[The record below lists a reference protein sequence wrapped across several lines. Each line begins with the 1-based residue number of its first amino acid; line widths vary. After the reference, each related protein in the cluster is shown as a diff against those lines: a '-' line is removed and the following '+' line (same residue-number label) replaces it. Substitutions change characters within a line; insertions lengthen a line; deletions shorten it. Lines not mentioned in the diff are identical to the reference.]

1 MGAVN
6 WIDLA
11 VLAIIVISALLAF
24 LRGFVREALGIG
36 AWVGAGVVAWWAF
49 PWSQPQARALI
60 TGYPELADF
69 AAYVAVFV
77 VALILLS
84 IVAGMV
90 GGLVRTSLLSGIDRT
105 LGIVFGLARGAAIVV
120 AGYIALSMVVP
131 PDRWPPPLAEARSPL
146 YAYEGAMWAV
156 RFLPEAYR
164 PSIKPPPSGVQARAE
179 DLFQSQPRGSALDP
193 VGSAQASPVA
203 KP

>member
-1 MGAVN
+1 MDAVN

-11 VLAIIVISALLAF
+11 VLAIIAVSALLAF

-36 AWVGAGVVAWWAF
+36 AWIGAGAVAWWAF

-60 TGYPELADF
+60 AGYPELADF
-69 AAYVAVFV
+69 AAYVVVFV

-105 LGIVFGLARGAAIVV
+105 LGLVFGLIRGAAIVV
-120 AGYIALSMVVP
+120 AAYVALSLVVP
-131 PDRWPPPLAEARSPL
+131 PDHWPPPLLQARSLP
-146 YAYEGAMWAV
+146 YAYEGAAWAAN
-156 RFLPEAYR
+156 FLPEVYR
-164 PSIKPPPSGVQARAE
+164 PVIKPPPNGVQARAE
-179 DLFQSQPRGSALDP
+179 DLFQPQPRGSALDP
-193 VGSAQASPVA
+193 VGSAQANPVA